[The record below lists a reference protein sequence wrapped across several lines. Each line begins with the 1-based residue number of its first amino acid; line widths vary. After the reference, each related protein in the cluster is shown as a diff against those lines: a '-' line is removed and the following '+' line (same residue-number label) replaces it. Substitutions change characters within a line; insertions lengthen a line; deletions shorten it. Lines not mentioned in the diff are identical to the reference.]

1 LVSLTVSV
9 SAWASTLGKF
19 TVTYGSKIYG
29 TRRKRKMRNPELDL
43 VKRFSDALE
52 LAVFGEVPMSK
63 AKQKGT
69 AAETAVVNYLKDNGF
84 PYAERRALHG
94 NLDKGDITGC
104 GPIVFEV
111 KDHAKITLSAWLKEL
126 EDEMINADAGTGAV
140 IAKRRGTTKVKDWYA
155 IMPVC
160 QLVDLLKEAGY

>member
-1 LVSLTVSV
+1 M
-9 SAWASTLGKF
+9 
-19 TVTYGSKIYG
+19 SKA
-29 TRRKRKMRNPELDL
+29 ELDL
-43 VKRFSDALE
+43 VKRFSDPLE
-52 LAVFGEVPMSK
+52 QAVFGEVTMSK

-104 GPIVFEV
+104 GSIVFEV

-126 EDEMINADAGTGAV
+126 EEEMVNANAGTGAV